1 MRQQLWFNFAMK
13 RDNYSKILPV
23 TERLYG
29 ALVMISASHPVTR
42 GSNLVPGIRIFFY
55 FFFRIFYFI
64 SFIYILISFSWS
76 LPKCLLATR
85 SVNHGLFG
93 VGKQP
98 KERDLIIMFIDFL
111 KHGWQVWPQSQS
123 NAQKWDKPGNFF
135 SYQMSVHSGSESKY
149 VPKSDLLKKK
159 EPF

>member
-13 RDNYSKILPV
+13 RDNNSKILPV
-23 TERLYG
+23 MERLYG
-29 ALVMISASHPVTR
+29 ALVMISASHPGYAWFEPRARHTH
-42 GSNLVPGIRIFFY
+42 FFF
-55 FFFRIFYFI
+55 FFFRIFYFT

-135 SYQMSVHSGSESKY
+135 FT
-149 VPKSDLLKKK
+149 SDVATFWLGEQKCTKIWSD
-159 EPF
+159 

>member
-1 MRQQLWFNFAMK
+1 MFRLSLNQNLLSTIIRRFRWDNNF
-13 RDNYSKILPV
+13 DLTLQWSKIIIAKSSRWRRDSMVHWLWY
-23 TERLYG
+23 RL
-29 ALVMISASHPVTR
+29 LTR
-42 GSNLVPGIRIFFY
+42 LRVVRTSCQAYAFFF

-123 NAQKWDKPGNFF
+123 NA
-135 SYQMSVHSGSESKY
+135 
-149 VPKSDLLKKK
+149 
-159 EPF
+159 